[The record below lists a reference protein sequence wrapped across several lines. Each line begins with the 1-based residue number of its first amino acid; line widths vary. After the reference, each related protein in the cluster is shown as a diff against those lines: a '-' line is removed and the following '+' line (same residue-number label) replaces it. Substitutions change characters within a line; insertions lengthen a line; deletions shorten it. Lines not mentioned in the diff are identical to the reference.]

1 MLLHATIRYY
11 FINSGNNPFIV
22 LLGGSVVVVVLVV
35 VDTGVNVVVLTG
47 NIIFCPL
54 LFPLFL
60 LLFQGFDG
68 YLGAIVGIIGVGGKV
83 PNSQLFTV
91 VPHLSGLGLQRK
103 MNNYCSCKTKNRGE
117 KNLLHDCEQT
127 KKDNRNQ

>member
-1 MLLHATIRYY
+1 
-11 FINSGNNPFIV
+11 
-22 LLGGSVVVVVLVV
+22 VVVVV

-91 VPHLSGLGLQRK
+91 VPHLSGLGFGL
-103 MNNYCSCKTKNRGE
+103 G
-117 KNLLHDCEQT
+117 LLVGLVGGGLLVGGGGLLVT
-127 KKDNRNQ
+127 TWGGGVGLVLLGGTV